1 VKAGDL
7 VRYNKPSTRAEFD
20 AVGLVVEIKEDWMK
34 NWSKARVL
42 WQGHNVAKWEAL
54 PDIKPFTSS

>member
-1 VKAGDL
+1 MQVGDL
-7 VRYNKPSTRAEFD
+7 VKHNKPSTRAEFD

-42 WQGHNVAKWEAL
+42 WQGYNVAKWEVL
-54 PDIKPFTSS
+54 TDIKPFTSS